1 MCSEGRKIRQAYES
15 VQWIS
20 IEKTTGNNQAR
31 KESHTQT
38 REREAHVWNYQ
49 RLRFKL
55 YTENFIRFCLKLGC
69 EENLVDTQINLWPK
83 VVHLHFLMLPWD
95 KIGNR
100 RHSTMAK
107 IRIKNERAD
116 WNLIV
121 PFCYANMTDWEGTES
136 NRLNTSNFHIG
147 RRISI
152 LKFWMVDIYWRE
164 KPSKT
169 DAVIDDRFANNVQF
183 QPTLNAQATKFPATK
198 LYHTEDGRMNKSSVW
213 QTL

>member
-1 MCSEGRKIRQAYES
+1 MFGIIS
-15 VQWIS
+15 VWKFCVDLVS
-20 IEKTTGNNQAR
+20 T
-31 KESHTQT
+31 
-38 REREAHVWNYQ
+38 
-49 RLRFKL
+49 RFKL

-100 RHSTMAK
+100 RHSTMTK

-121 PFCYANMTDWEGTES
+121 PFCYANMRDWEETES

-164 KPSKT
+164 KPPKT